1 MADKQIKHRTYPFQ
15 TKSVEDS
22 GAFKGYASVF
32 GNVDSYREIVAPG
45 AFAESIER
53 IKASGDPLPVLWQ
66 HRSSEPIGGSDI
78 IVEDDHGLYTEG
90 WLLKDEIPLA
100 KQAHALMKR
109 RVVKGMSI
117 GYYVEDESWNEKERI
132 LTLKKVDLVE
142 YSVVTFAANSLA
154 FVTDVKAVQAVKTV
168 REFEDFLRDVGGF
181 SNGQAKRIA
190 SKGWGAIGEARDESD
205 EALKA
210 TLELLSSFKL

>member
-1 MADKQIKHRTYPFQ
+1 MEKQIKHRSYPFKAKDV
-15 TKSVEDS
+15 TDA
-22 GAFKGYASVF
+22 GGFKGYASVF

-45 AFAESIER
+45 AFTESIER

-66 HRSSEPIGGSDI
+66 HKSAEPIGGCD
-78 IVEDDHGLYTEG
+78 VLAEDEHGLYTEG
-90 WLLKDEIPLA
+90 WLMVNELVRA
-100 KQAHALMKR
+100 KEAHALMKR
-109 RVVKGMSI
+109 RVVKGLSI

-142 YSVVTFAANSLA
+142 YSPVTFAANSLA

-181 SNGQAKRIA
+181 SNSQAKRIA
-190 SKGWGAIGEARDESD
+190 SKGWGAIDVARDESD
-205 EALKA
+205 EALVK
-210 TLELLSSFKL
+210 TLDLLSSFRL

>member
-1 MADKQIKHRTYPFQ
+1 MEKQIKHRTYPFQ

-66 HRSSEPIGGSDI
+66 HRSSEPIGGSD
-78 IVEDDHGLYTEG
+78 VLAEDEHGLFTEG

-109 RVVKGMSI
+109 RVVKGLSI

-142 YSVVTFAANSLA
+142 YSVVTFAANNLA
-154 FVTDVKAVQAVKTV
+154 FVTDVKAAQSLRTV

-181 SNGQAKRIA
+181 SNSQAKRIA
-190 SKGWGAIGEARDESD
+190 SKGWGAIDVARDESD
-205 EALKA
+205 EALTK
-210 TLELLSSFKL
+210 TLELLESFKL